1 MKRFSFLIIF
11 IVTVFSLVSWM
22 KKIEN
27 DSLFKKSTIVFQDQ
41 IVSGS
46 KKSEFKYQPIKPI
59 NGKLKGVVE
68 LGASGFNSFIINVD
82 ADKNWEIK
90 HKEYGN
96 SFIAESAT
104 NALEIQS
111 KLKKYIQ
118 NIIDFGVEADQIH
131 FVISSGAAKVNIT
144 KNIKAALNKMGYV
157 VNDVTAEQEAQYA
170 LKAVLPQKYEQTA
183 FVIDIGSGNTK
194 ISYVNEDKI
203 IGLET
208 YGAKYFL
215 KNIEDKIVYDDVY
228 TRTKTLPKQRLI
240 QSFIIGGVPY
250 QMAKSL
256 RKGNERYTVLNKDI
270 STYEEV
276 VGKKGKKVACGLNI
290 FKAINDAS
298 HTNAVVFDWDANFTI
313 GFLLELPY

>member
-11 IVTVFSLVSWM
+11 IVTVFSLVSWV

-68 LGASGFNSFIINVD
+68 LGASGFNSFIINID
-82 ADKNWEIK
+82 EDKNWEIK

-96 SFIAESAT
+96 SFVAESAT
-104 NALEIQS
+104 NALEIQN

-144 KNIKAALNKMGYV
+144 KNIN
-157 VNDVTAEQEAQYA
+157 
-170 LKAVLPQKYEQTA
+170 
-183 FVIDIGSGNTK
+183 
-194 ISYVNEDKI
+194 
-203 IGLET
+203 
-208 YGAKYFL
+208 
-215 KNIEDKIVYDDVY
+215 
-228 TRTKTLPKQRLI
+228 
-240 QSFIIGGVPY
+240 
-250 QMAKSL
+250 
-256 RKGNERYTVLNKDI
+256 
-270 STYEEV
+270 
-276 VGKKGKKVACGLNI
+276 
-290 FKAINDAS
+290 
-298 HTNAVVFDWDANFTI
+298 
-313 GFLLELPY
+313 